1 MRPSAFYRLALFLA
15 LAALPLAAQAD
26 DLIPAKRF
34 ALTGGADRPGG
45 DISTMFDTTV
55 EACQQACLSNAA
67 CTDFTF
73 NTAKGACFVKAS
85 PDPDT
90 PFDTALSGHLLTRAA
105 GAEDLAKTRRADLG
119 FLPDWDIAAATE
131 QARTL
136 GTQFQNDGVPYEDRR
151 AAAAQAE
158 ADGDTYSAYMHMA
171 DAANLSDLSADWT
184 EFARLSNATASL
196 DQNDPRSHRDRAF
209 GASVNAYLRAATPV
223 EQNAALTEMAYALE
237 GLDRGSDAVKALRL
251 AQAQAPA
258 DTTAALLD
266 DFAGKYGFRVTE
278 TRVESDSAR
287 PRLCA
292 TLSEDLAASGT
303 DYSTF
308 VRTADPAQTVTAAN
322 RDICI
327 EGITHGQR
335 VTFTLREGLPAA
347 DGQTLPKSVEI
358 ASYIRDRNPA
368 VRFPGRA
375 YVLPKS
381 GDPALPVE
389 TVNTTT
395 LDLALYRVTD
405 RNLIR
410 AVQNGYLSAPLA
422 DWQEYDFSAQ
432 TGTEVWHGTATVG
445 NELNRDMTTRVP
457 MAEALAN
464 QPSGVFALKAAVP
477 DADPYETPAGW
488 QFFTVSDIG
497 MTTLSGVDGLHVF
510 TLSLGTAKPMEGVA
524 LQLLSTAN
532 EVLGEATTDTQGHAL
547 FDAGLTRGTGS
558 AAPGM
563 VVARSGNSDLAFLS
577 LTDPEFD
584 LSDRGV
590 EGREA
595 SPPVDVFLTTD
606 RGAYRAGETVNLTA
620 LARDGDARAITGLP
634 LTAILRRPDGVEY
647 SRAVATDTTGG
658 YTLALPIAGSAP
670 RGVWRI
676 DMLADLDAPPLTS
689 KTVLVEDF
697 LPERIDFALTLP
709 DTLSLDTRP
718 DLTVEARYLFGAAGT
733 DLAIEGETLIR
744 PAADHAGWQGYR
756 FGREDEPFSNLVQPV
771 DPARTDEAGKA
782 TLPLTLP
789 SVTQSDRPLE
799 ARVTLRVAE
808 GSGRPVERSVTKPL
822 APPAPLIGVKP
833 LFDGVV
839 AENAEARFSLV
850 GVGPDGK
857 ATALPVKWV
866 LTRVETEYQW
876 YQSYGNW
883 SWEPV
888 TTRTRVAEGEVT
900 LNGPTEIAAPVKWGE
915 YELAVERSDG
925 QPAATSLTFSA
936 GWYAAADVSSTP
948 DTLDLSLDKAAYS
961 PGDTAT
967 LRLVPRFAGTALVT
981 VLSNRV
987 IAMQAVSVT
996 EGENTI
1002 NLPVTDD
1009 WGAGVYVTAS
1019 VLRPM
1024 DVASGRNPARALG
1037 LAHAAIAP
1045 GTRALTA
1052 TILAPT
1058 ESAPRAP
1065 LDVSVKVEGIAAGET
1080 AYVTLAA
1087 VDQGIL
1093 NLTGYT
1099 PPDPQAHYFGQRKLG
1114 VGIRDLYGRL
1124 IDGLNGA
1131 AGTVR
1136 SGGDAGA
1143 QARLQSPP
1151 PTEDLLAFFSGPI
1164 PVGPDGIATTS
1175 FDLPAFNGS
1184 VKLMAVAWSK
1194 SGLGQASA
1202 DTLVRDP
1209 VVVTAS
1215 LPRFMAPQDQSRL
1228 LLELTHATG
1237 PAGDMPLTVTADGL
1251 TLGPVPASVT
1261 LTDGG
1266 KQTLSIPVSATATGL
1281 HRITVTL
1288 TTPDGKA
1295 LTKTLTLPVEDQTP
1309 QITRISRFDLAKGQT
1324 FTFDATALDGLTDAK
1339 ATLAAGP
1346 IARLNAPATLA
1357 ALDRYPYG
1365 CTEQLTSRALP
1376 LLYLDPV
1383 AQALNLPHGDDLQPR
1398 LADTIRQILTNQGAE
1413 GGFGLWQAGSGDFW
1427 LDAFVTDFLSRAKT
1441 RGYAVPDQA
1450 FRLALDNLR
1459 NQVNYAADFD
1469 NGGEALAYALYVL
1482 AREGAANIGD
1492 LRYYADTKA
1501 EAFAT
1506 PAALAQLGAAL
1517 ALYGD
1522 QPRADA
1528 LFARAEATLQP
1539 DTDQQLWRADY
1550 GTPYRD
1556 AATLLTLAAESGS
1569 AAINRESVT
1578 DRIAA
1583 HNGPLS
1589 TQEATW
1595 TLLAASA
1602 LSDETPALTVNGE
1615 ATSAPLVRLLD
1626 ATTPLSVTNTGA
1638 DTTLTLSA
1646 TGTPQTPEPAG
1657 GNGYAITRSY
1667 YTLDGQPFTDTTVKA
1682 GTRLVT
1688 VLEITPFANGQ
1699 ARLMVADPLPAG
1711 FEIDN
1716 PNLLTGGAITDS
1728 LGLDLLTE
1736 SAHSEFRQ
1744 DRFLSAIDR
1753 SDNQP
1758 FRLAY
1763 IVRAVTAGSYTHP
1776 AASVEDMYNPDF
1788 RAHTDTGRMTVTE

>member
-1 MRPSAFYRLALFLA
+1 MRVLSRLSRLPLVLA
-15 LAALPLAAQAD
+15 LAGLPLAALAD

-34 ALTGGADRPGG
+34 ALTNGVDRPGD
-45 DISTMFDTTV
+45 DIATLFDTTL
-55 EACQQACLSNAA
+55 EACQNACTANAA

-73 NTAKGACFVKAS
+73 NTAKGACFVKAA
-85 PDPDT
+85 PDADT
-90 PFDTALSGHLLTRAA
+90 AFETALSGHLLTRAA
-105 GAEDLAKTRRADLG
+105 DAEALALTRRADLP
-119 FLPDWDIAAATE
+119 FLYDWDIAAATE

-136 GTQFQNDGVPYEDRR
+136 GTRFQNDGVAYEDRR

-158 ADGDTYSAYMHMA
+158 AEGDTYSAFAHMA
-171 DAANLSDLSADWT
+171 DAANLSDSAADWA
-184 EFARLSNATASL
+184 EFARLSNATAAI
-196 DQNDPRSHRDRAF
+196 DQNDPRSYRDRAF
-209 GASVNAYLRAATPV
+209 AAATNAYLRAATPADRG
-223 EQNAALTEMAYALE
+223 AALTEMAYALE
-237 GLDRGSDAVKALRL
+237 GLDRGSEAVKALRL
-251 AQAQAPA
+251 AQSVAPDDA
-258 DTTAALLD
+258 TAALLS

-278 TRVESDSAR
+278 NRVESESAR

-292 TLSEDLAASGT
+292 TFSEDLAGI
-303 DYSTF
+303 DYTPF
-308 VRTADPAQTVTAAN
+308 VRAADPTQTVTVSG
-322 RDICI
+322 RDLCL
-327 EGITHGQR
+327 GGVTHGQR
-335 VTFTLREGLPAA
+335 VTLTLREGLPAA

-358 ASYIRDRNPA
+358 ASYIRDRSPA

-389 TVNTTT
+389 TVNTTA
-395 LDLALYRVTD
+395 LDLTLYRVTD

-422 DWQEYDFSAQ
+422 DWQEYDFTAQ

-445 NELNRDMTTRVP
+445 NELNRDMTTRLP
-457 MAEALAN
+457 MAEALAA
-464 QPSGVFALKAAVP
+464 QPSGVFALRAAVP
-477 DADPYETPAGW
+477 DADPYKSPAGW
-488 QFFTVSDIG
+488 QFFTVSDLG
-497 MTTLSGVDGLHVF
+497 LTTLSGTDGLHVF
-510 TLSLGTAKPMEGVA
+510 VLSLGSAKPLQGVT

-532 EVLGEATTDTQGHAL
+532 EVLGEAATDASGHAV

-563 VVARSGNSDLAFLS
+563 VVARNGDSDLAFLS

-595 SPPVDVFLTTD
+595 SPPVDLFLATD

-634 LTAILRRPDGVEY
+634 LTAVLLRPDGVEY
-647 SRAVATDTTGG
+647 SRALATDTAGG
-658 YTLALPIAGSAP
+658 YVLSLPVAESAP
-670 RGVWRI
+670 RGVWRV
-676 DMLADLDAPPLTS
+676 DMLADLDAPPLAS
-689 KTVLVEDF
+689 KTFLVEDF
-697 LPERIDFALTLP
+697 LPERIDFTLGLP
-709 DTLSLDTRP
+709 ERLSLGAQP
-718 DLTVEARYLFGAAGT
+718 DLTVEARYLFGAAGA
-733 DLAIEGETLIR
+733 DLAIEGETMIR
-744 PAADHAGWQGYR
+744 AAAELDGWQGYR
-756 FGREDEPFSNLVQPV
+756 FGREDEPFSALVQPV
-771 DPARTDEAGKA
+771 DPARTDASGKA
-782 TLPLTLP
+782 TLSLPLPAVATP
-789 SVTQSDRPLE
+789 DRPLE
-799 ARVTLRVAE
+799 ARVTLRLAE
-808 GSGRPVERSVTKPL
+808 GSGRPVERSIVRPV
-822 APPAPLIGVKP
+822 APAAPLIGIKP

-839 AENAEARFSLV
+839 AENAKARFSLV
-850 GVGPDGK
+850 GVGTDGK
-857 ATALPVKWV
+857 ATPLSVKWV

-876 YQSYGNW
+876 YQSYGAWN
-883 SWEPV
+883 WEPV
-888 TTRTRVAEGEVT
+888 TTRSRIAEGEAA
-900 LNGPTEIAAPVKWGE
+900 LNGPTEIAAAVQWGE
-915 YELAVERSDG
+915 YELAVERADG
-925 QPAATSLTFSA
+925 TPAASSVTFSA
-936 GWYAAADVSSTP
+936 GWYAPADVSSTP

-961 PGDTAT
+961 AGDTAT

-987 IAMQAVSVT
+987 IAMQAVTVT

-1002 NLPVTDD
+1002 KLPVTDD

-1024 DVASGRNPARALG
+1024 DVAAGRNPARALG

-1052 TILAPT
+1052 TILAPP
-1058 ESAPRAP
+1058 EAAPRAP
-1065 LDVSVKVEGIAAGET
+1065 LDVSVRVDGIAAGET

-1099 PPDPQAHYFGQRKLG
+1099 PPDPQGYYFGQRKLG

-1164 PVGPDGIATTS
+1164 PVGPDGMARAS

-1184 VKLMAVAWSK
+1184 VKLMAVAWSA
-1194 SGLGQASA
+1194 SAIGQASA

-1215 LPRFMAPQDQSRL
+1215 LPRFLAPDDQSRL
-1228 LLELTHATG
+1228 LLEIVHATG
-1237 PAGDMPLTVTADGL
+1237 PAGEMPLSVTADGL

-1261 LTDGG
+1261 LTKGG
-1266 KQTLSIPVSATATGL
+1266 KQTLSIPVTATETGL
-1281 HRITVTL
+1281 HSIAVTL
-1288 TTPDGKA
+1288 TTPDGKP
-1295 LTKTLTLPVEDQTP
+1295 LTRTLTLPVEVQTP
-1309 QITRISRFDLAKGQT
+1309 EITRLSRFDLKQGQS
-1324 FTFDATALDGLTDAK
+1324 FTFDATVLDGLSNAR

-1383 AQALNLPHGDDLQPR
+1383 AQALGLPHGDDLAPR
-1398 LADTIRQILTNQGAE
+1398 LAATIRQILTNQGAE
-1413 GGFGLWQAGSGDFW
+1413 GGFGLWQPGSGDFW
-1427 LDAFVTDFLSRAKT
+1427 LDAFVTDFLSRAKA
-1441 RGYAVPDQA
+1441 RGYDVPDQA

-1459 NQVNYAADFD
+1459 NRVNYAADFD
-1469 NGGEALAYALYVL
+1469 TGGEALAYALYVL

-1501 EAFAT
+1501 DAFAT

-1517 ALYGD
+1517 AAYGD

-1528 LFARAEATLQP
+1528 LFARAESALAP
-1539 DTDQQLWRADY
+1539 DTAEQVWRIDY
-1550 GTPYRD
+1550 GSPYRD
-1556 AATLLTLAAESGS
+1556 AAALLALATESGS
-1569 AAINRESVT
+1569 TAINRESVA

-1583 HNGPLS
+1583 HEGPLS

-1595 TLLAASA
+1595 SLLAASA
-1602 LSDETPALTVNGE
+1602 LSGDTPALSLNGE
-1615 ATSAPLVRLLD
+1615 ATSGPLVRLLD
-1626 ATTPLSVTNTGA
+1626 TSAPLTVRNDGA
-1638 DTTLTLSA
+1638 DTTLTVSA
-1646 TGTPQTPEPAG
+1646 TGTPLSPEPAG

-1667 YTLDGQPFTDTTVKA
+1667 YTLDGQPFTGTTVKA
-1682 GTRLVT
+1682 GTRLVA
-1688 VLEITPFANGQ
+1688 VIEVTPFANGQ

-1716 PNLLTGGAITDS
+1716 PNLLTGGAVTET

-1736 SAHSEFRQ
+1736 TAHSEFRQ

-1758 FRLAY
+1758 FRLGY
-1763 IVRAVTAGSYTHP
+1763 IVRAVTPGSYVHP
-1776 AASVEDMYNPDF
+1776 AASVEDMYQPDF

>member
-1 MRPSAFYRLALFLA
+1 MRMVSRLFLPV
-15 LAALPLAAQAD
+15 LLALPLAAHAD

-34 ALTGGADRPGG
+34 AITGGTDRPGG
-45 DISTMFDTTV
+45 DISTLFDTTV
-55 EACQQACLSNAA
+55 EACQQACLSNTA

-73 NTAKGACFVKAS
+73 NTAKGACFVKAA
-85 PDPDT
+85 PDADT
-90 PFDTALSGHLLTRAA
+90 PFDTALSGHLLTRTE
-105 GAEDLAKTRRADLG
+105 GAEDQAEARRADLS
-119 FLPDWDIAAATE
+119 FLPDWDIFSATE

-136 GTQFQNDGVPYEDRR
+136 GTQFQNDGVSYDDRR
-151 AAAAQAE
+151 AAAFDAE
-158 ADGDTYSAYMHMA
+158 ANGDTSSAFAHMA
-171 DAANLSDLSADWT
+171 DAANLSDLSTDWA
-184 EFARLSNATASL
+184 EFARLSNAAAGV

-209 GASVNAYLRAATPV
+209 AASVNAYLRAASPA

-251 AQAQAPA
+251 AQSTAPDDA
-258 DTTAALLD
+258 TAALLD
-266 DFAGKYGFRVTE
+266 DFAGKYGFRVTD

-292 TLSEDLAASGT
+292 TLSEDLAPSGT
-303 DYSTF
+303 DYTTF
-308 VRTADPAQTVTAAN
+308 VRTTDPSQTVTAAN

-347 DGQTLPKSVEI
+347 DGQSLQKSVEI

-381 GDPALPVE
+381 GDPALPVD
-389 TVNTTT
+389 TVNTST
-395 LDLALYRVTD
+395 LSLTLYRVTD

-445 NELNRDMTTRVP
+445 NDLNRDMTTRLP

-464 QPSGVFALKAAVP
+464 QPTGVFALKAAVP

-497 MTTLSGVDGLHVF
+497 LTTLSGTDGLHVF
-510 TLSLGTAKPMEGVA
+510 ALSLGTAKPMQGVT

-532 EVLGEATTDTQGHAL
+532 EVLGEVQTDPNGHAL
-547 FDAGLTRGTGS
+547 FDAGLTRGTG
-558 AAPGM
+558 AAAAGM
-563 VVARSGNSDLAFLS
+563 VVARAADDLTFLS

-634 LTAILRRPDGVEY
+634 LTAVLRRPDGVEY
-647 SRAVATDTTGG
+647 SRAVATDTEGG
-658 YTLALPIAGSAP
+658 YTLSLPIAGSAP
-670 RGVWRI
+670 RGVWRV
-676 DMLADLDAPPLTS
+676 DMLADLDADPLTS
-689 KTVLVEDF
+689 KTFLVEDF

-709 DTLSLDTRP
+709 DTLTLTTQP
-718 DLTVEARYLFGAAGT
+718 DLTVEARYLFGAAGA

-744 PAADHAGWQGYR
+744 AATELAGWQGYR
-756 FGREDEPFSNLVQPV
+756 FGREDEPFAPLVQPI
-771 DPARTDEAGKA
+771 DPARTDASGKA

-789 SVTQSDRPLE
+789 TVATPDRPLE
-799 ARVTLRVAE
+799 ARVTLRLAE
-808 GSGRPVERSVTKPL
+808 GSGRPVERSLTRPL
-822 APPAPLIGVKP
+822 SPAQPLIGVKP
-833 LFDGVV
+833 LFDGTVP
-839 AENAEARFSLV
+839 ENTEARFSLV
-850 GVGPDGK
+850 GVGTDAK
-857 ATALPVKWV
+857 ATPLPVKWV

-883 SWEPV
+883 NWEPV
-888 TTRTRVAEGEVT
+888 TTRTRVAEGEAT

-915 YELAVERSDG
+915 YELAVERNDG

-936 GWYAAADVSSTP
+936 GWFAPADVSSTP
-948 DTLDLSLDKAAYS
+948 DTLDLSLDKPAYTS
-961 PGDTAT
+961 GDTAT

-981 VLSNRV
+981 VLTNRV
-987 IAMQAVSVT
+987 IAMQAVAVN
-996 EGENTI
+996 EGENQI
-1002 NLPVTDD
+1002 ELPVTDD

-1019 VLRPM
+1019 VIRPM
-1024 DVASGRNPARALG
+1024 DVAAGRNPARALG

-1052 TILAPT
+1052 TILAPA

-1065 LDVSVKVEGIAAGET
+1065 LDVSVKVDGIATGET

-1087 VDQGIL
+1087 VDVGIL
-1093 NLTGYT
+1093 NLTGFT
-1099 PPDPQAHYFGQRKLG
+1099 PPDPSAYYFGQRKLG
-1114 VGIRDLYGRL
+1114 IGIRDLYGRL

-1131 AGTVR
+1131 SGTIR

-1151 PTEDLLAFFSGPI
+1151 PTEDLLAFFSGPLT
-1164 PVGPDGIATTS
+1164 VGPDGMAHTT
-1175 FDLPAFNGS
+1175 FDLPAFNGT

-1194 SGLGQASA
+1194 SGLGQSSA

-1215 LPRFMAPQDQSRL
+1215 LPRFLAPDDQSRL
-1228 LLELTHATG
+1228 LLEITHTTG
-1237 PAGDMPLTVTADGL
+1237 PAGDMPLSVTAEGL

-1261 LTDGG
+1261 LAEGG
-1266 KQTLSIPVSATATGL
+1266 KETLAIPVTATATGL
-1281 HRITVTL
+1281 HTITVTL
-1288 TTPDGKA
+1288 TTPDGKP
-1295 LTKTLTLPVEDQTP
+1295 LTKTLTLPVESLTP
-1309 QITRISRFDLAKGQT
+1309 QITRLSRFDLKQGQS
-1324 FTFDATALDGLTDAK
+1324 FTFDATVLDGLTDAT

-1346 IARLNAPATLA
+1346 IARLNAPSTLA

-1383 AQALNLPHGDDLQPR
+1383 AQALDLPHGDDLHPR

-1427 LDAFVTDFLSRAKT
+1427 LDAFVTDFLSRAKA
-1441 RGYAVPDQA
+1441 RGYDVPDQA

-1501 EAFAT
+1501 DAFAT

-1517 ALYGD
+1517 AAYGD

-1528 LFARAEATLQP
+1528 LFARAEATLEP
-1539 DTDQQLWRADY
+1539 DTDQQIWRADY

-1556 AATLLTLAAESGS
+1556 AATLLALASESGS
-1569 AAINRESVT
+1569 TAINRESVT
-1578 DRIAA
+1578 DRLAA
-1583 HNGPLS
+1583 HDGPLS

-1595 TLLAASA
+1595 SLLAASA
-1602 LSDETPALTVNGE
+1602 LSTDTPALTVNGQP
-1615 ATSAPLVRLLD
+1615 ASGPLVRLLD
-1626 ATTPLSVTNTGA
+1626 TATPLSVTNTGP
-1638 DTTLTLSA
+1638 DTTLTISA
-1646 TGTPQTPEPAG
+1646 TGTPLTPEPAG

-1667 YTLDGQPFTDTTVKA
+1667 YTLDGQPFPDTTVKA

-1688 VLEITPFANGQ
+1688 VLEITPFATGQ
-1699 ARLMVADPLPAG
+1699 ARLMVNDPLPAG

-1716 PNLLTGGAITDS
+1716 PNLLTGGAVSDS
-1728 LGLDLLTE
+1728 LNLDLLTE
-1736 SAHSEFRQ
+1736 TAHSEFRQ
-1744 DRFLSAIDR
+1744 DRFLSAVDR

-1776 AASVEDMYNPDF
+1776 AASVEDMYQPDF
-1788 RAHTDTGRMTVTE
+1788 RAHTDTGHMTVTE